1 MYPFHHC
8 TISSFLFHCN
18 YSNCHR
24 QSSQF
29 SFNDK
34 QKQWRE
40 QLIYVYSAIQK
51 IVNYQLIYK
60 SPFFNYVA
68 REVCTFALYLDI
80 STAMES
86 EKNDWI
92 KSITF
97 WSPLSLQIRPDNKLI
112 RQRSI
117 DLMWCLLV
125 TWDAI
130 YVKLHKEISL
140 EVWIKLYNITVWM
153 TGSKMWWAEHWWIA
167 KSRILKAKNIY
178 MIHAIRRIVR

>member
-1 MYPFHHC
+1 MCIPRYRRSW
-8 TISSFLFHCN
+8 TTSSFINL
-18 YSNCHR
+18 
-24 QSSQF
+24 
-29 SFNDK
+29 
-34 QKQWRE
+34 
-40 QLIYVYSAIQK
+40 
-51 IVNYQLIYK
+51 
-60 SPFFNYVA
+60 FFNYVA

-140 EVWIKLYNITVWM
+140 KFELNCTISRYEWLEA
-153 TGSKMWWAEHWWIA
+153 KMWWAEYWWIT

>member
-1 MYPFHHC
+1 MCIPRYRRSW
-8 TISSFLFHCN
+8 TTSSFINL
-18 YSNCHR
+18 
-24 QSSQF
+24 
-29 SFNDK
+29 
-34 QKQWRE
+34 
-40 QLIYVYSAIQK
+40 
-51 IVNYQLIYK
+51 
-60 SPFFNYVA
+60 FFNYVA

-130 YVKLHKEISL
+130 YVKLHEEISL
-140 EVWIKLYNITVWM
+140 KFELNCTISRYKWLEA
-153 TGSKMWWAEHWWIA
+153 KMWWAEYWWIT

-178 MIHAIRRIVR
+178 MIHAIRGIVR

>member
-18 YSNCHR
+18 NSNCHR

-34 QKQWRE
+34 HKQWKE

-130 YVKLHKEISL
+130 YAKLHKEISL

>member
-24 QSSQF
+24 QSFQF

-34 QKQWRE
+34 QKQWKD

-130 YVKLHKEISL
+130 YVKLHEEISL
-140 EVWIKLYNITVWM
+140 KFELNCTISRYEWLEAKCDELSTDELLNQGFSKLKIFTW
-153 TGSKMWWAEHWWIA
+153 
-167 KSRILKAKNIY
+167 Y
-178 MIHAIRRIVR
+178 MQYGE

>member
-1 MYPFHHC
+1 MCIPRYRRSW
-8 TISSFLFHCN
+8 TTSSFINL
-18 YSNCHR
+18 
-24 QSSQF
+24 
-29 SFNDK
+29 
-34 QKQWRE
+34 
-40 QLIYVYSAIQK
+40 
-51 IVNYQLIYK
+51 
-60 SPFFNYVA
+60 FFNYVA

-130 YVKLHKEISL
+130 YVKLHEEISL
-140 EVWIKLYNITVWM
+140 KFELNCTISRYEWLEAKCDELSTDELLNQGFSKLKIFTW
-153 TGSKMWWAEHWWIA
+153 
-167 KSRILKAKNIY
+167 Y
-178 MIHAIRRIVR
+178 MQYGE